1 MRRLLALGLGC
12 LVSVTASSED
22 LLTIFDQA
30 VVNDPQVREAEY
42 TRKATR
48 EAKPQAWAAYLPQI
62 GGRWTKAKRDI
73 TRSSVQPFARYPRI
87 RPIRPPRPSSSRR
100 RARTAPASP
109 DTETWGLQLNQSIFN
124 WGQLVGLKQAGR
136 VVAQADADYGVAQQ
150 DLALRVATRYF
161 DVLAAQDNVQAQ
173 QASLD
178 AISRQLEQ
186 ADKRFEV
193 GLIAI
198 TDVQEARAARDT
210 VGRGPDRRQAS
221 ARHLAGVPARDHRHA
236 VRRCSPRRAPPCRCT
251 MPEPADAE
259 KWVRGLDGAEPG
271 AHLEPSRRRHRARRR
286 ARGLRRPPAAGGPG
300 GRQVAFRDRRDRDF
314 RSDSRP
320 QLPRRQRGLHVRTA
334 TPTSRSL
341 LQVTVPIWSSGGTH
355 SRVKQS
361 EYRWQAAKQRLERVS
376 RETERTARDAYL
388 GVDSEIS
395 RVQALKQ
402 ALESS
407 ATALQATE
415 AGYDVGTRTAVDV
428 LAARRTLVAAQ
439 TAYSR
444 SRYDY
449 MLNVLHA
456 QAGGGHPRSQGA
468 RGRERLARRPPP
480 PPADASAAIDQATPP
495 RADAA
500 EAVATGSSGSRK
512 AIRRLDGAA
521 VLLDGLACRSRPCA
535 VRAAGLAS
543 NSPMAVGQARARR
556 RTMRTAPHS
565 TSSRATSAELKLL
578 GPASTG
584 NPSEAGSSRL
594 CPPIGTRLPPTNATS
609 PAA

>member
-1 MRRLLALGLGC
+1 MRRLFALGLGC

-30 VVNDPQVREAEY
+30 VVNDPLVREAEF

-48 EAKPQAWAAYLPQI
+48 EAKPQAWSLYLPQI
-62 GGRWTKAKRDI
+62 GGQWTRGKSEES
-73 TRSSVQPFARYPRI
+73 TNNLFPRLVETD
-87 RPIRPPRPSSSRR
+87 PDDPSSPIVIQQQAQVGTSEPEDER
-100 RARTAPASP
+100 
-109 DTETWGLQLNQSIFN
+109 WNLQLTQSIFN

-150 DLALRVATRYF
+150 DLAVRVATRYF

-173 QASLD
+173 QASVD

-186 ADKRFEV
+186 AEKRFEV

-210 VGRGPDRRQAS
+210 AAADLIASKRQ
-221 ARHLAGVPARDHRHA
+221 LATAQEFLREITDMQYA
-236 VRRCSPRRAPPCRCT
+236 VLATPRATMPLQ
-251 MPEPADAE
+251 MPEPADPQ
-259 KWVRGLDGAEPG
+259 KWVEASMEQNLSLTSSRLGADIARDDVRVAFGGHLPQVDLIVGKDHFERDAIETFGPIPERGF
-271 AHLEPSRRRHRARRR
+271 
-286 ARGLRRPPAAGGPG
+286 PG
-300 GRQVAFRDRRDRDF
+300 GSAASTQDQDTDQ
-314 RSDSRP
+314 SIS
-320 QLPRRQRGLHVRTA
+320 
-334 TPTSRSL
+334 

-388 GVDSEIS
+388 GVNSEIS

-407 ATALQATE
+407 ATALRATE

-428 LAARRTLVAAQ
+428 LAARQNLVAAQ

-449 MLNVLHA
+449 MLNVLRLK
-456 QAGGGHPRSQGA
+456 QAAGILDRTALEDMNGWL
-468 RGRERLARRPPP
+468 ETPP
-480 PPADASAAIDQATPP
+480 PPANPPVPNPPPATTPP
-495 RADAA
+495 
-500 EAVATGSSGSRK
+500 T
-512 AIRRLDGAA
+512 
-521 VLLDGLACRSRPCA
+521 
-535 VRAAGLAS
+535 
-543 NSPMAVGQARARR
+543 Q
-556 RTMRTAPHS
+556 
-565 TSSRATSAELKLL
+565 
-578 GPASTG
+578 
-584 NPSEAGSSRL
+584 
-594 CPPIGTRLPPTNATS
+594 
-609 PAA
+609 

>member
-1 MRRLLALGLGC
+1 MRRLFALGLVC
-12 LVSVTASSED
+12 LVSATASAED
-22 LLTIFDQA
+22 LLTVFDQA
-30 VVNDPQVREAEY
+30 VVNDPLVREAEY

-62 GGRWTKAKRDI
+62 GGQWTKLNRDLTTQSI
-73 TRSSVQPFARYPRI
+73 SPVLVPTDPNDNTSPLVLQNQGQNG
-87 RPIRPPRPSSSRR
+87 SSS
-100 RARTAPASP
+100 P
-109 DTETWGLQLNQSIFN
+109 ETTQWNLQLTQSIFN

-150 DLALRVATRYF
+150 DLALRVAQRYF

-210 VGRGPDRRQAS
+210 AAADLIAAKRALAS
-221 ARHLAGVPARDHRHA
+221 AQEFLREITDMQYA
-236 VRRCSPRRAPPCRCT
+236 VLSTPRATMPLK
-251 MPEPADAE
+251 MPEPADAQ
-259 KWVRGLDGAEPG
+259 KWLEASMEQNLALTSSRLGAEI
-271 AHLEPSRRRHRARRR
+271 ARDDVR
-286 ARGLRRPPAAGGPG
+286 
-300 GRQVAFRDRRDRDF
+300 VAFGGHLPQVDLIVGKSHF
-314 RSDSRP
+314 ESSDTVHFDAIP
-320 QLPRRQRGLHVRTA
+320 PRFPTA
-334 TPTSRSL
+334 VDATASQNTDTDKSIS
-341 LQVTVPIWSSGGTH
+341 LQVTVPIWSSGFTH

-407 ATALQATE
+407 QTALRATE

-428 LAARRTLVAAQ
+428 LVARQNLVAAY
-439 TAYSR
+439 TAHSR

-449 MLNVLHA
+449 MLNVLRLK
-456 QAGGGHPRSQGA
+456 QAAGI
-468 RGRERLARRPPP
+468 L
-480 PPADASAAIDQATPP
+480 D
-495 RADAA
+495 
-500 EAVATGSSGSRK
+500 RK
-512 AIRRLDGAA
+512 AIEDM
-521 VLLDGLACRSRPCA
+521 
-535 VRAAGLAS
+535 
-543 NSPMAVGQARARR
+543 NSWLE
-556 RTMRTAPHS
+556 T
-565 TSSRATSAELKLL
+565 
-578 GPASTG
+578 
-584 NPSEAGSSRL
+584 
-594 CPPIGTRLPPTNATS
+594 PPPVS
-609 PAA
+609 PATPVVAPPKQ